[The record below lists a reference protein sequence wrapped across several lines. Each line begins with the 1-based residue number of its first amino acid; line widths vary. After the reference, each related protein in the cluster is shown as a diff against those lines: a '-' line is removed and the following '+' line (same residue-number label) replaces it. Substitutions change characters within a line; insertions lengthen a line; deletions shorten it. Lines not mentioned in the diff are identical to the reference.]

1 MAAYRRVYDSCHL
14 QADCQEPGSAPEP
27 YTLGNRV
34 WATFTFF
41 TFPPLFDA
49 GELETSR
56 ASVKNL
62 LQSSQKIFL
71 SVYVTWWRCSM
82 LCTQNYSLCYGFT
95 IMTSCCLCN
104 VYRPPWCRQVC
115 SEVCLYRCS
124 FVRSSHANLMMLL
137 TLNGTWTAYN
147 TESTP
152 TWSVSLLTYLL

>member
-62 LQSSQKIFL
+62 LQSSQDFL
-71 SVYVTWWRCSM
+71 VCVCD
-82 LCTQNYSLCYGFT
+82 L
-95 IMTSCCLCN
+95 MTMQYAL
-104 VYRPPWCRQVC
+104 
-115 SEVCLYRCS
+115 
-124 FVRSSHANLMMLL
+124 H
-137 TLNGTWTAYN
+137 
-147 TESTP
+147 TELQ
-152 TWSVSLLTYLL
+152 SLLWLYHNDIMLSL

>member
-1 MAAYRRVYDSCHL
+1 MTHVTCRLTAK
-14 QADCQEPGSAPEP
+14 
-27 YTLGNRV
+27 NRDQLRNPIRSVIEYWLPLPFLHSFSV
-34 WATFTFF
+34 W
-41 TFPPLFDA
+41 
-49 GELETSR
+49 R
-56 ASVKNL
+56 SVKNL
-62 LQSSQKIFL
+62 LHLSQKIFL
-71 SVYVTWWRCSM
+71 SVYVTWRRCSM

-124 FVRSSHANLMMLL
+124 FVHSSHANLMTLL